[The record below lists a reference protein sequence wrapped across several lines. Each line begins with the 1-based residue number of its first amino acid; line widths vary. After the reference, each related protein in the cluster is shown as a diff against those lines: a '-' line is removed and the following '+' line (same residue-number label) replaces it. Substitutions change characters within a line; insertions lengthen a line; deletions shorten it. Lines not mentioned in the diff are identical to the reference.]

1 MKVLMTTD
9 TTGGVWTYTMELCA
23 NLQRYGIRIVL
34 ASMGGSVSCEQR
46 RQVARLANVTFCA
59 SRYRLCW
66 MQDPW
71 EDVEAAGEWLRELE
85 DQHAPDLIHLNDLA
99 HGGLDWRAPVLLVG
113 HSCVLSW
120 WQAVK
125 RDAAPARE
133 WRRYRQAAEASVRQA
148 DLVVAPT
155 SAMLEQ
161 LLHYY
166 GPARGARRIHNGRDF
181 PPALPAAE
189 ARRRRDEPV
198 ILAAGRLWDDAKNLS
213 TLAGIAPDLSWPV
226 AVAGAGTSPD
236 GGGISLPGVRHLGLL
251 PEDELAEWLFGAA
264 IYVSPAR
271 YEPFGLGILEAARS
285 GCALVLGDLPSLR
298 EVWGA
303 AAEYVDPDDADALRQ
318 VLGRLIADPGRRQ
331 RLAARARRRAN
342 LYTASRM
349 AAEYVKCYRF
359 LRRTPA
365 AVPARPVREHRTSA

>member
-9 TTGGVWTYTMELCA
+9 TTGGVWTYTMELCGA
-23 NLQRYGIRIVL
+23 LRHHDVRIVL
-34 ASMGGSVSCEQR
+34 ASMGGGVSPEQR
-46 RQVARLANVTFCA
+46 RQVARLANVTFCE
-59 SRYRLCW
+59 SHYRLCW

-71 EDVEAAGEWLRELE
+71 EDVEAAGQWLRELE
-85 DQHAPDLIHLNDLA
+85 DEHAPDLIHLNDLA

-125 RDAAPARE
+125 GEAAPERE
-133 WRRYRQAAEASVRQA
+133 WRRYRQAVEASIRQA

-155 SAMLEQ
+155 SAMLEE
-161 LLHYY
+161 LLRYY
-166 GPARGARRIHNGRDF
+166 GPARAAQRIHNGRDF

-189 ARRRRDEPV
+189 SRRRRDEPV
-198 ILAAGRLWDDAKNLS
+198 ILAAGRLWDDAKNIS
-213 TLAGIAPDLSWPV
+213 ALAGIAPDLPWPV
-226 AVAGAGTSPD
+226 AIAGADTSPD
-236 GGGISLPGVRHLGLL
+236 GRAVSLQGVRHLGLL

-264 IYVSPAR
+264 IYAAPAR
-271 YEPFGLGILEAARS
+271 YEPFGLSILEAARS

-303 AAEYVDPDDADALRQ
+303 AAEYVDPDDADGLRQ
-318 VLGRLIADPGRRQ
+318 ILCSLIADPGRRQ

-342 LYTASRM
+342 RYAASRM
-349 AAEYVKCYRF
+349 AAEYMKCYRF
-359 LRRTPA
+359 LNRAPA
-365 AVPARPVREHRTSA
+365 EIPARPVWEHRTGA